1 MLSSIARPFQPLL
14 TVRATDPE
22 DARRRKLLNILLVGV
37 MLITLIAL
45 ASIILTTFLGIA
57 GEPWEVM
64 LLFMM
69 AVGALVGVAIIF
81 VINRY
86 RSGWFASA
94 LFLLLLTAVIT
105 FGDDA
110 REVVAGRSLFMFAI
124 PIIMASVLIRPY
136 ASFILAGLTAIL
148 ISAIAISINIV
159 PNTPA
164 ILSFMILALVS
175 WLSAR
180 SLEHALNDLRAI
192 NRELDQRVA
201 QRTQD
206 LSEALSREQA
216 ESSKNQAILESIAD
230 GVIVFDNRGRA
241 IVANP
246 SIAHLMGRSPN
257 EIMHSDI
264 QALMAKDVDEAD
276 REMTIRL
283 LQDESL
289 RTPSFKFRWREKT
302 LSVSFATVRSASSVI
317 GTVMVCRDF
326 TREAELDRMKSAFLS
341 MTSHEL
347 RTPLNAI
354 LGYSDMLQEEVYGPL
369 TTEQSRT
376 ISRIT
381 ANTSRMLGMVNNLLD
396 QAQIEAGKLAIHI
409 EPFAVEKLIDDLRS
423 AATVLAENKGLELT
437 CSVEPGVPSTL
448 ASDAQRLHQILL
460 NLVGNAVKFTQKG
473 AVGVRVFR
481 PDADHWAL
489 EVSDTG
495 AGIPLEAQ
503 SYIFEPFRQV
513 DDPTT
518 RNNVGSGLGLSIV
531 KQLTHLLGG
540 DIHLK
545 SHVGQGSTFTV
556 ILPLKPI
563 QELETA

>member
-136 ASFILAGLTAIL
+136 ASFILAGITTIL

-302 LSVSFATVRSASSVI
+302 LSVSFATVRSASGVI
-317 GTVMVCRDF
+317 GNVMVCRDF

-409 EPFAVEKLIDDLRS
+409 EPFAIEKLIDDLRS
-423 AATVLAENKGLELT
+423 VATVLAENKGLDLT
-437 CSVEPGVPSTL
+437 CSVEPDVPSTL

-556 ILPLKPI
+556 ILPLKPV

>member
-531 KQLTHLLGG
+531 KQLTHLLSG

-556 ILPLKPI
+556 ILPLKPV

>member
-1 MLSSIARPFQPLL
+1 MLSTIAKPFQPLL
-14 TVRATDPE
+14 TVRASDPE

-45 ASIILTTFLGIA
+45 VTIIVSAVMGVA

-64 LLFMM
+64 LLFGM
-69 AVGALVGVAIIF
+69 AVGALIGVAIIF
-81 VINRY
+81 AINRY
-86 RSGWFASA
+86 RAGWLASA

-124 PIIMASVLIRPY
+124 PITMASVLIRPY
-136 ASFILAGLTAIL
+136 ASFILAGVTAVL
-148 ISAIAISINIV
+148 ISVIAISINII

-180 SLEHALNDLRAI
+180 SLEHALSDLRAI

-206 LSEALSREQA
+206 LSDALSREQA

-230 GVIVFDNRGRA
+230 GVIVFDKRGRA
-241 IVANP
+241 IVANA
-246 SIAHLMGRSPN
+246 SVAQLMGHSPE
-257 EIMHSDI
+257 EIMQNNIES
-264 QALMAKDVDEAD
+264 LMAKDVDEAD
-276 REMTIRL
+276 REMTIKL

-289 RTPSFKFRWREKT
+289 RTPSFKFRWGTKT
-302 LSVSFATVRSASSVI
+302 LSVSFATVRSVSGVI
-317 GTVMVCRDF
+317 GNVMVCRDF

-354 LGYSDMLQEEVYGPL
+354 LGYSDMLQEEVYGSI
-369 TTEQSRT
+369 TSEQRGT
-376 ISRIT
+376 IRRIT

-396 QAQIEAGKLAIHI
+396 QAQIEAGKLAIHV
-409 EPFAVEKLIDDLRS
+409 EPFAIENLIDDLRS
-423 AATVLAENKGLELT
+423 VATVLAENKGLDLT
-437 CSVEPGVPSTL
+437 CTIAPEVPSTL
-448 ASDAQRLHQILL
+448 ASDSQRLHQILL

-473 AVGVRVFR
+473 SVGVRVFL
-481 PDADHWAL
+481 PDADHWAFA
-489 EVSDTG
+489 VADTG
-495 AGIPLEAQ
+495 AGIPTEAQ

-513 DDPTT
+513 DDPIT
-518 RNNVGSGLGLSIV
+518 RNNIGSGLGLSIV

-540 DIHLK
+540 SIQLK
-545 SHVGQGSTFTV
+545 SLVGQGSTFTV
-556 ILPLKPI
+556 ILPLAPI
-563 QELETA
+563 EEAQTA

>member
-37 MLITLIAL
+37 MIITLIAL
-45 ASIILTTFLGIA
+45 AVISVSALIGVA

-64 LLFMM
+64 LLFGM
-69 AVGALVGVAIIF
+69 AVGALVGVAVIF
-81 VINRY
+81 AINRY
-86 RSGWFASA
+86 RAGWIASA
-94 LFLLLLTAVIT
+94 LFLILLTAVIT

-124 PIIMASVLIRPY
+124 PITMASVLIRPY
-136 ASFILAGLTAIL
+136 ASFIMAGVTAVL
-148 ISAIAISINIV
+148 ISAIAISINII

-164 ILSFMILALVS
+164 ILSFVILALVA

-180 SLEHALNDLRAI
+180 SLEHALNDLRVI
-192 NRELDQRVA
+192 NHELDQRVA

-216 ESSKNQAILESIAD
+216 ESGKNQAILESIAD
-230 GVIVFDNRGRA
+230 GVIVFDNRGKA
-241 IVANP
+241 IVANA
-246 SIAHLMGRSPN
+246 SAALLMGHSLD
-257 EIMHSDI
+257 EILHNDI
-264 QALMAKDVDEAD
+264 QTLMAKDVDEAD
-276 REMTIRL
+276 RDITIKL
-283 LQDESL
+283 LRDESQ

-302 LSVSFATVRSASSVI
+302 LSVSFATVRGATGII
-317 GTVMVCRDF
+317 GNVMVCRDF

-354 LGYSDMLQEEVYGPL
+354 LGYTDMLQEEVYGSL
-369 TTEQSRT
+369 TSEQSGTLR
-376 ISRIT
+376 RIT

-396 QAQIEAGKLAIHI
+396 QAQIEAGKLSIHV
-409 EPFAVEKLIDDLRS
+409 EPFAIENLIDDLRS
-423 AATVLAENKGLELT
+423 VTTVLAENKGLELT
-437 CSVEPGVPSTL
+437 STIEPDVPTML
-448 ASDAQRLHQILL
+448 ASDSQRLHQILL

-473 AVGVRVFR
+473 AVGVRVFL
-481 PDADHWAL
+481 PDANHWAL
-489 EVSDTG
+489 AVSDTG
-495 AGIPLEAQ
+495 AGIPSEAQ

-513 DDPTT
+513 DDPIT
-518 RNNVGSGLGLSIV
+518 RNNIGSGLGLSIV

-540 DIHLK
+540 DIHLE
-545 SHVGQGSTFTV
+545 SQVGQGSTFTV
-556 ILPLKPI
+556 ILPLVPI
-563 QELETA
+563 QEAETA

>member
-1 MLSSIARPFQPLL
+1 MLSSIARPLQPLL

-37 MLITLIAL
+37 MIITLIAL
-45 ASIILTTFLGIA
+45 AVISLSAFMGVA

-64 LLFMM
+64 LLFIM

-81 VINRY
+81 AINRY
-86 RSGWFASA
+86 RAGWLASA

-110 REVVAGRSLFMFAI
+110 REIVAGRSLFMFAI
-124 PIIMASVLIRPY
+124 PIAMASVLIRPY
-136 ASFILAGLTAIL
+136 ASFIMAGVTALL
-148 ISAIAISINIV
+148 ISAIAISINII

-206 LSEALSREQA
+206 LSDALSREQA

-241 IVANP
+241 IVANA
-246 SIAHLMGRSPN
+246 SVAHLMGRSPD

-264 QALMAKDVDEAD
+264 NTLMAKDVDEAD
-276 REMTIRL
+276 REMTIKL

-289 RTPSFKFRWREKT
+289 RTPSFKFRWHNKT
-302 LSVSFATVRSASSVI
+302 LSVSFATVRSVSGVI
-317 GTVMVCRDF
+317 GNVMVCRDF

-354 LGYSDMLQEEVYGPL
+354 LGYSDMLQEEVYGAL
-369 TTEQSRT
+369 TSEQSGT
-376 ISRIT
+376 IRRIT
-381 ANTSRMLGMVNNLLD
+381 ANTSRMLNMVNNLLD
-396 QAQIEAGKLAIHI
+396 QAQIEAGKLAIHLD
-409 EPFAVEKLIDDLRS
+409 PFAIETLIDDLHS
-423 AATVLAENKGLELT
+423 VASVLAENKGLELT
-437 CSVEPGVPSTL
+437 CTVDPDVPAVLT
-448 ASDAQRLHQILL
+448 SDPQRLHQILL
-460 NLVGNAVKFTQKG
+460 NLVGNAVKFTKQG
-473 AVGVRVFR
+473 AVRVRVFS

-489 EVSDTG
+489 AVSDTG
-495 AGIPLEAQ
+495 AGIPPEAQ

-513 DDPTT
+513 DDPLT
-518 RNNVGSGLGLSIV
+518 RNNIGSGLGLSIV
-531 KQLTHLLGG
+531 KQLAHLLGG
-540 DIHLK
+540 DIHLE
-545 SHVGQGSTFTV
+545 SQVGQGSTFTV
-556 ILPLKPI
+556 ILPLTPI
-563 QELETA
+563 QEVETA